1 MKATFL
7 NERGFPLSFTFLAL
21 LSYSALANNDE
32 LIAAGEQQAMVCK
45 ACHQFEPNGV
55 SVVGPPLWGL
65 AERDIASFASFNY
78 SEAIKQHQGQW
89 DAEKL
94 DAFLASPSGFAPGT
108 SMVFPGVKD
117 PGARAAIIAWL
128 ATKNPTPPD
137 WNTASSEMEVKSAGD
152 GILAPGENME
162 LVAAVCSACHS
173 LHMVTQQGL
182 SRQRWDET
190 LDWMI
195 EEQGMDELPGNDR
208 EAILK
213 YLSTYYGGNSRL

>member
-108 SMVFPGVKD
+108 NMVFPGVKD

-137 WNTASSEMEVKSAGD
+137 WNTTSSEMEVKSAGD
-152 GILAPGENME
+152 GILAPGENMK
-162 LVAAVCSACHS
+162 LVASVCSACHS

-195 EEQGMDELPGNDR
+195 EEQGMDELPGDDR

>member
-108 SMVFPGVKD
+108 NMVFPGVKD

-137 WNTASSEMEVKSAGD
+137 WNTTSSEMEVKSAGD
-152 GILAPGENME
+152 GILAPGENMK

-195 EEQGMDELPGNDR
+195 EEQGMDELPGDDR

>member
-108 SMVFPGVKD
+108 NMVFPGVKD

-137 WNTASSEMEVKSAGD
+137 WNTTSSEMEVKSAGD
-152 GILAPGENME
+152 GILAPGENIR
-162 LVAAVCSACHS
+162 LVASVYSTCHS

-195 EEQGMDELPGNDR
+195 EEQGMDELPGDDR